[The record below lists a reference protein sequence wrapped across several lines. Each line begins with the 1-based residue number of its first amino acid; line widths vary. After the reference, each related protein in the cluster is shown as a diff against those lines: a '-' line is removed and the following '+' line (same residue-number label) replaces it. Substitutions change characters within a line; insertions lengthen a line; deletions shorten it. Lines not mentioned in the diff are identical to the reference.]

1 MIGRSWRSVAPPA
14 AALVAVAS
22 LGVWPAYQGH
32 SNAASRAD
40 SATDQM
46 TQLQASAGTLTP
58 LSEGADELQGEL
70 VALDRLIP
78 DRHGVPEFMVELDA
92 IADQLDVELRDVVP
106 APESVE
112 QADAG
117 TPGGWT
123 SLSLSLRI
131 VGGYHD
137 FVLFSEALSTTER
150 LAVIDGIAITAN
162 GENELVGDFRI
173 RIFTN
178 DHAPTELIA
187 RYVEETGS

>member
-1 MIGRSWRSVAPPA
+1 
-14 AALVAVAS
+14 
-22 LGVWPAYQGH
+22 
-32 SNAASRAD
+32 
-40 SATDQM
+40 M
-46 TQLQASAGTLTP
+46 TQLQSSAGVLTP
-58 LSEGADELQGEL
+58 LTEGADELQGEL
-70 VALDRLIP
+70 VALDLLVP
-78 DRHGVPEFMVELDA
+78 DRHGVPDFIVELDA

-106 APESVE
+106 APESIE
-112 QADAG
+112 QADPG

-123 SLSLSLRI
+123 SLSISLRV

-137 FVLFSEALSTTER
+137 FVLFAEALSTTDR

-162 GENELVGDFRI
+162 GDDELVGDFRI